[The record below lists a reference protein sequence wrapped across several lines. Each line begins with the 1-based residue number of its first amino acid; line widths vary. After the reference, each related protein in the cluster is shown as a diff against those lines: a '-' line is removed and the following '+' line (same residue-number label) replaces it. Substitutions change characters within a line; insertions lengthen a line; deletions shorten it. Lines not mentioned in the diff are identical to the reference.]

1 MMRLFGSRVRRLERA
16 ASQKRTAHRPR
27 PESSDWA
34 KRCFKTFAD
43 TAQSRLYAE
52 TKTTHINAE
61 QLAFIRTILD
71 RRVKA
76 FLTSVEGELR
86 TRSTT
91 SIAGDTKRMGVGV
104 FSWEEE

>member
-27 PESSDWA
+27 PGSSDWA
-34 KRCFKTFAD
+34 TRCFQTFVD
-43 TAQSRLYAE
+43 TVQSRLYAK

-61 QLAFIRTILD
+61 QLALIRTILD
-71 RRVKA
+71 RRATA
-76 FLTSVEGELR
+76 FLTSVEGEWR
-86 TRSTT
+86 TRSAT

-104 FSWEEE
+104 FSWEED